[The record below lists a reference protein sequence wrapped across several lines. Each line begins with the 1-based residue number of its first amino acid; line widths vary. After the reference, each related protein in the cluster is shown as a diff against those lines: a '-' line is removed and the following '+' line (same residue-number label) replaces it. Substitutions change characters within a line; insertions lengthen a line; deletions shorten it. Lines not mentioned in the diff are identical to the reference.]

1 MPRKLKQPKPQT
13 SLSVRVL
20 FSREGEAWVA
30 QCLEH
35 DIASQG
41 RTVQEAEET
50 FGRTFLGQI
59 MLDLHRG
66 KEPLQGIGPAPRM
79 YWRKFKEGIGLKVE
93 PTIALPKS
101 LSPAFVIEEI
111 RTEARV
117 A

>member
-1 MPRKLKQPKPQT
+1 M
-13 SLSVRVL
+13 
-20 FSREGEAWVA
+20 WVA

-41 RTVQEAEET
+41 KTLPEAVEI
-50 FGRTFLGQI
+50 FGRTVVGQI
-59 MLDLHRG
+59 LLDLRRG
-66 KEPLQGIGPAPRM
+66 KQPLQGIAPAPRM

-101 LSPAFVIEEI
+101 VSPAFVIEI
-111 RTEARV
+111 RKEARV

>member
-1 MPRKLKQPKPQT
+1 MRRKLTQPTPQT
-13 SLSVRVL
+13 ILTIKVL
-20 FSREGEAWVA
+20 FTREGEAWVA

-59 MLDLHRG
+59 MLDLRRG

-79 YWRKFKEGIGLKVE
+79 YWRKFKEGIELKVE

-101 LSPAFVIEEI
+101 VPPAFVIEEI
-111 RTEARV
+111 RKEARV